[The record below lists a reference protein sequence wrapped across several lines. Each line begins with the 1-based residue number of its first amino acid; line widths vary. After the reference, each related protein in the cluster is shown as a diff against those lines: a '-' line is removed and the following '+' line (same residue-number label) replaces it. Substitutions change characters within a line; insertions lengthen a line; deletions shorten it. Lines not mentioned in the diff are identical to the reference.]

1 MFFIAMMTGICR
13 TLAQP
18 CVLFLSS
25 LFLLMASIIL
35 CSSFSSCVTACAFAK
50 LSTAMA
56 KNTFSNVS
64 ELITVKKKRL
74 FQRLETPAVTKL
86 YAFSTDNR

>member
-64 ELITVKKKRL
+64 ELITVKKNDFFKD
-74 FQRLETPAVTKL
+74 F
-86 YAFSTDNR
+86 FDG